1 MTSGKSAFG
10 HSKKYKNHLKLIE
23 FMMSTDL
30 PNKVMSSKSMKDL
43 FDLLKEYPTLG
54 NFLAYQY
61 CIDLNYSELTDFSE
75 MDFVVPGP
83 GAKDGIKKCFT
94 DVNGYSES
102 DIIKYMCDIQ
112 QREFDRLEIDFQS
125 LWGRPLQLIDAQNLF
140 CEVDKYSRVV
150 HPSIQGISGRTRIK
164 QVFKKSEEKI
174 SFWYPPKWG
183 INDLIL

>member
-1 MTSGKSAFG
+1 
-10 HSKKYKNHLKLIE
+10 
-23 FMMSTDL
+23 
-30 PNKVMSSKSMKDL
+30 MKDL

-174 SFWYPPKWG
+174 SFWYPPKRTDCA
-183 INDLIL
+183 NS